1 MPTPLNI
8 QKRFILIL
16 FTLVFSVTSFAAPD
30 EDDSF
35 LSMVGQE
42 IISPVTTPAWP
53 WLAGGAIT
61 TALLASVLKDDVVD
75 PLQDEFARTKPLGG
89 VSKVGYVGGTLFP
102 NAIYAAG
109 MYANYY
115 FNDDTLSKKRAI
127 LMFKASLYSMS
138 LTTGLKPII
147 GQTRPDGTDQLSFPS
162 GHSTGAFAFAGLIMA
177 EHDFW
182 PWGISAL
189 ALSTV
194 TAASRINDNR
204 HYLHDVVGG
213 ATIGLAYGLGL
224 SYLYRVKD
232 SRNTSTSADDDSS
245 EARELLIL
253 PSYSPEFKGLSMVM
267 SF

>member
-1 MPTPLNI
+1 MPTPFNI
-8 QKRFILIL
+8 QKYFILIL
-16 FTLVFSVTSFAAPD
+16 FTLIFSVTSFAAPD

-53 WLAGGAIT
+53 WLVGGAVT
-61 TALLASVLKDDVVD
+61 TALLASVLKDDVVY

-89 VSKVGYVGGTLFP
+89 VSKVGYLGGTLFP
-102 NAIYAAG
+102 NAVYAAG

-115 FNDDTLSKKRAI
+115 FNDDTRSKKRAI

-138 LTTGLKPII
+138 LTTGLKPAI

-162 GHSTGAFAFAGLIMA
+162 GHATGAFAFAGMIMA
-177 EHDFW
+177 EHEFW

-204 HYLHDVVGG
+204 HYLHDVLGG

-224 SYLYRVKD
+224 SYLYKVKD
-232 SRNTSTSADDDSS
+232 ERDTSSNAKDFSS
-245 EARELLIL
+245 GRELLIL

-267 SF
+267 GF